1 MMELINTFT
10 DRLRTAMD
18 ARGVRAVDLARETG
32 LSKARISQYTNGIY
46 VPKAD
51 AMHKLARALD
61 VSDLWLEGYDV
72 PMERTA
78 STIPNYP
85 DIFPIE
91 RRRIPVLGEIACG
104 KPILTEE
111 EHDSFVMSGTNL
123 DADFCLRAK
132 GDSMIGARI
141 QDGDIV
147 FIKKSDMVANGEIA
161 AVVIEDEATLKRVYY
176 YPEKSKLILTPEN
189 PKYEPLVFMGPELD
203 EIYILG
209 KAVAFQSEIK

>member
-1 MMELINTFT
+1 MELINHFT
-10 DRLRTAMD
+10 DRLRQAMD
-18 ARGVRAVDLARETG
+18 VRGMRAVELARLTG

-46 VPKAD
+46 IPKAD

-72 PMERTA
+72 PMERTSGA
-78 STIPNYP
+78 LPNYP

-91 RRRIPVLGEIACG
+91 RKRIPVLGEIACG
-104 KPILTEE
+104 KPILTDE
-111 EHDSFVMSGTNL
+111 EHDSFIMSGTNL

-203 EIYILG
+203 EIHILG

>member
-1 MMELINTFT
+1 MELINHFT
-10 DRLRTAMD
+10 DRLRQAMD
-18 ARGVRAVDLARETG
+18 VRGLRAVELARLTG

-46 VPKAD
+46 IPKAD

-72 PMERTA
+72 PMERTSGA
-78 STIPNYP
+78 LPNYP

-91 RRRIPVLGEIACG
+91 RKRIPVLGEIACG
-104 KPILTEE
+104 KPILTDE
-111 EHDSFVMSGTNL
+111 EHDSFIMSGTNL

-203 EIYILG
+203 EIHILG

>member
-1 MMELINTFT
+1 MELINPFT

-18 ARGVRAVDLARETG
+18 ARGMRAVELARITG

-72 PMERTA
+72 PMERTSSA
-78 STIPNYP
+78 IPNYP
-85 DIFPIE
+85 DIVPIE

-104 KPILTEE
+104 KPILTDE

-189 PKYEPLVFMGPELD
+189 PRYEPLVFMGPELD
-203 EIYILG
+203 EIHILG

>member
-1 MMELINTFT
+1 MKPIHTFT

-18 ARGVRAVDLARETG
+18 LRGTRAIDLARDTG

-51 AMHKLARALD
+51 AMHKLARALE
-61 VSDLWLEGYDV
+61 VADLWLEGYDV
-72 PMERTA
+72 PMERSA
-78 STIPNYP
+78 SAVPNYP

-104 KPILTEE
+104 DPIYASE
-111 EHDSFVMSGTNL
+111 EHESFATADKGL

-203 EIYILG
+203 EIHILG
-209 KAVAFQSEIK
+209 KAVAFQSEVR

>member
-1 MMELINTFT
+1 MKPIHTFT

-18 ARGVRAVDLARETG
+18 LRGTRAIDLARDTG

-72 PMERTA
+72 PMERNA
-78 STIPNYP
+78 STVPNYP

-104 KPILTEE
+104 TPILTDEQ
-111 EHDSFVMSGTNL
+111 HDSFVMSGTNL

-203 EIYILG
+203 EIHILG

>member
-1 MMELINTFT
+1 MKPIHTFT

-18 ARGVRAVDLARETG
+18 LRGTRAIDLARDTG

-61 VSDLWLEGYDV
+61 VADLWLEGYDV
-72 PMERTA
+72 PMERNA
-78 STIPNYP
+78 SSVPNYP

-104 KPILTEE
+104 TPILTDEQ
-111 EHDSFVMSGTNL
+111 HDSFVMSGTNL

-189 PKYEPLVFMGPELD
+189 PKYEPLVFMSPELD
-203 EIYILG
+203 EIHILV

>member
-1 MMELINTFT
+1 MKPIHTFT

-18 ARGVRAVDLARETG
+18 LRGTRAIDLARDTG

-72 PMERTA
+72 PMERNA
-78 STIPNYP
+78 STVPNYP

-104 KPILTEE
+104 TPILTDEQ
-111 EHDSFVMSGTNL
+111 HDSFVMSGTNL

-203 EIYILG
+203 EIHILG
-209 KAVAFQSEIK
+209 KAVAFQSRII

>member
-1 MMELINTFT
+1 MKPIHTFT
-10 DRLRTAMD
+10 DRLRLAMD
-18 ARGVRAVDLARETG
+18 TRGVRAVDLARDTG

-61 VSDLWLEGYDV
+61 VADLWLEGYDV
-72 PMERTA
+72 PMERNA
-78 STIPNYP
+78 SSVPNYP

-104 KPILTEE
+104 TPILTDEQ
-111 EHDSFVMSGTNL
+111 HDSFVMSGTNL

-203 EIYILG
+203 EIHILG

>member
-1 MMELINTFT
+1 MKPIHTFT

-18 ARGVRAVDLARETG
+18 ARGVRAIDLARDTG

-51 AMHKLARALD
+51 ALHKLARALD
-61 VSDLWLEGYDV
+61 VADLWLEGYDV
-72 PMERTA
+72 PMERNA
-78 STIPNYP
+78 STVPNYP

-104 KPILTEE
+104 TPILTDEQ
-111 EHDSFVMSGTNL
+111 HDSFVMSGTNL

-203 EIYILG
+203 EIHILG

>member
-1 MMELINTFT
+1 MELINPFT

-18 ARGVRAVDLARETG
+18 ARGMRAVELARITG

-72 PMERTA
+72 PMERTSSA
-78 STIPNYP
+78 IPNYP

-104 KPILTEE
+104 KPILTDE

-203 EIYILG
+203 EIHILG

>member
-1 MMELINTFT
+1 MELINPFT

-18 ARGVRAVDLARETG
+18 ARGMRAVELARITG
-32 LSKARISQYTNGIY
+32 LSKARISQYTNGVY

-72 PMERTA
+72 PMERAA
-78 STIPNYP
+78 SAIPNYP

-104 KPILTEE
+104 KPILTDE

-203 EIYILG
+203 EIHILG

>member
-1 MMELINTFT
+1 MKPIQSFT
-10 DRLRTAMD
+10 DRLRIAMD
-18 ARGVRAVDLARETG
+18 ARGVRAVDLARDTG

-51 AMHKLARALD
+51 ALHSLARVLEVA
-61 VSDLWLEGYDV
+61 DLWLEGYDV
-72 PMERTA
+72 PMERGT
-78 STIPNYP
+78 TNLPDYP

-104 KPILTEE
+104 TPIWTDEQ
-111 EHDSFVMSGTNL
+111 HDSFVMSGTNL

-147 FIKKSDMVANGEIA
+147 FIKKSDMVTNGEIA

-203 EIYILG
+203 EIHILG

>member
-1 MMELINTFT
+1 MKPIHTFR
-10 DRLRTAMD
+10 DRLRIAMNE
-18 ARGVRAVDLARETG
+18 RGVRAVDLARDTG

-61 VSDLWLEGYDV
+61 VADLWLEGYDV
-72 PMERTA
+72 PMERNA
-78 STIPNYP
+78 SNIPNYP

-104 KPILTEE
+104 TPILTDEQ
-111 EHDSFVMSGTNL
+111 HDSFVMSGTNL

-141 QDGDIV
+141 RDGDIV

-189 PKYEPLVFMGPELD
+189 PAYEPLVFMGPELD
-203 EIYILG
+203 EIHILG

>member
-1 MMELINTFT
+1 MKPIHTFA

-18 ARGVRAVDLARETG
+18 LRGTRAIDLARDTG

-72 PMERTA
+72 PMERNA
-78 STIPNYP
+78 STVPNYP

-104 KPILTEE
+104 TPILTDEQ
-111 EHDSFVMSGTNL
+111 HDSFVMSGTNL

-203 EIYILG
+203 EIHILG

>member
-1 MMELINTFT
+1 MKPIHTFK
-10 DRLRTAMD
+10 DRLRIAMD
-18 ARGVRAVDLARETG
+18 ARGVRAVDLVRDTG

-61 VSDLWLEGYDV
+61 VADLWLEGYDV
-72 PMERTA
+72 PMERNA
-78 STIPNYP
+78 STVPNYQG
-85 DIFPIE
+85 IFPIE
-91 RRRIPVLGEIACG
+91 RKRIPVLGEIACG
-104 KPILTEE
+104 TPILTDEQ
-111 EHDSFVMSGTNL
+111 HDSFVMSGTNL

-189 PKYEPLVFMGPELD
+189 PKYEPLVFMGPEVD
-203 EIYILG
+203 EIHILG
-209 KAVAFQSEIK
+209 KVVAFQSEIK

>member
-1 MMELINTFT
+1 MKPIHTFT

-18 ARGVRAVDLARETG
+18 ARGVRAIDLARDTG

-61 VSDLWLEGYDV
+61 VADLWLEGYDV
-72 PMERTA
+72 PMERNA
-78 STIPNYP
+78 STVPNYP

-104 KPILTEE
+104 TPILTDEQ
-111 EHDSFVMSGTNL
+111 HDSFVMSGTNL

-203 EIYILG
+203 EIHILG

>member
-1 MMELINTFT
+1 MKPIHTFT

-18 ARGVRAVDLARETG
+18 LRGTRAIDLARDTG

-61 VSDLWLEGYDV
+61 VADLWLEGYDV
-72 PMERTA
+72 PMERGA
-78 STIPNYP
+78 SAVPNYP

-104 KPILTEE
+104 TPILTDEQ
-111 EHDSFVMSGTNL
+111 HDSFVMSGTNL

-203 EIYILG
+203 EIHILG

>member
-1 MMELINTFT
+1 MKPIHTFT
-10 DRLRTAMD
+10 DRLRIAMEV
-18 ARGVRAVDLARETG
+18 RGVRAVDLARDTG

-61 VSDLWLEGYDV
+61 VADLWLEGYDV
-72 PMERTA
+72 PMERNA
-78 STIPNYP
+78 STVPNYP

-91 RRRIPVLGEIACG
+91 RRRIPVLGEISCG
-104 KPILTEE
+104 TPILTDEQ
-111 EHDSFVMSGTNL
+111 HDSFVMSGTNL

-203 EIYILG
+203 EIHILG

>member
-1 MMELINTFT
+1 MELINTFT

-18 ARGVRAVDLARETG
+18 ARGMRAVELARLTG

-51 AMHKLARALD
+51 AMHKLARALE

-72 PMERTA
+72 PMERTSSA
-78 STIPNYP
+78 IPNYP

-104 KPILTEE
+104 KPILTDE

-147 FIKKSDMVANGEIA
+147 FIKKSEIVANGEIA

-203 EIYILG
+203 EIHILG

>member
-104 KPILTEE
+104 KPILTDE

-147 FIKKSDMVANGEIA
+147 FIKKSDIVANGEIA

>member
-1 MMELINTFT
+1 
-10 DRLRTAMD
+10 
-18 ARGVRAVDLARETG
+18 
-32 LSKARISQYTNGIY
+32 
-46 VPKAD
+46 
-51 AMHKLARALD
+51 
-61 VSDLWLEGYDV
+61 
-72 PMERTA
+72 MERNA
-78 STIPNYP
+78 SSVPNYP

-104 KPILTEE
+104 TPILTDEQ
-111 EHDSFVMSGTNL
+111 HDSFVMSGTNL

-203 EIYILG
+203 EIHILG

>member
-1 MMELINTFT
+1 MKPIHTFQ
-10 DRLRTAMD
+10 DRLRIAMEI
-18 ARGVRAVDLARETG
+18 RGVRAVDLARDTG
-32 LSKARISQYTNGIY
+32 LSKARLSQYTNGVY

-51 AMHKLARALD
+51 AMHKLARVLGVA
-61 VSDLWLEGYDV
+61 DLWLEGYDV
-72 PMERTA
+72 PMERSA
-78 STIPNYP
+78 STVPNYP

-104 KPILTEE
+104 TPILTDEQ
-111 EHDSFVMSGTNL
+111 HDSFVMSGTNL

-132 GDSMIGARI
+132 GDGMIGARI
-141 QDGDIV
+141 QDGDIF

-203 EIYILG
+203 EIHILG

>member
-1 MMELINTFT
+1 MKPIHTFT
-10 DRLRTAMD
+10 DRLRLAMD
-18 ARGVRAVDLARETG
+18 ARGVRAVDLARDTG

-61 VSDLWLEGYDV
+61 VADLWLEGYDV
-72 PMERTA
+72 PMERSA
-78 STIPNYP
+78 SAVPNYP

-104 KPILTEE
+104 TPILTDEQ
-111 EHDSFVMSGTNL
+111 HDSFIMSGTNL

-203 EIYILG
+203 EIHILG

>member
-1 MMELINTFT
+1 MKTIHTFT

-18 ARGVRAVDLARETG
+18 LRGTRAIDLARDTG

-72 PMERTA
+72 PMERNA
-78 STIPNYP
+78 STVPNYP

-104 KPILTEE
+104 TPILTDEQ
-111 EHDSFVMSGTNL
+111 HDSFVMSGTNL

-203 EIYILG
+203 EIHILG

>member
-1 MMELINTFT
+1 MELINPFT

-18 ARGVRAVDLARETG
+18 ARGMRAVELARITG

-46 VPKAD
+46 IPKAD
-51 AMHKLARALD
+51 AMHKLAHVLE

-72 PMERTA
+72 PMERTSSA
-78 STIPNYP
+78 IPNYP
-85 DIFPIE
+85 DIVPIE

-104 KPILTEE
+104 NPILTDE

-203 EIYILG
+203 EIHILG

>member
-1 MMELINTFT
+1 MKPIHTFT

-18 ARGVRAVDLARETG
+18 LRGTRAIDLARNTG

-61 VSDLWLEGYDV
+61 VADLWLEGYDV
-72 PMERTA
+72 PMERNA
-78 STIPNYP
+78 SSVPNYP

-104 KPILTEE
+104 TPILTDEQ
-111 EHDSFVMSGTNL
+111 HDSFVMSGTNL

-203 EIYILG
+203 EIHILG

>member
-1 MMELINTFT
+1 MELITTFT
-10 DRLRTAMD
+10 DRLRLAMD
-18 ARGVRAVDLARETG
+18 ARGMRAVELARLTG

-46 VPKAD
+46 IPKAD
-51 AMHKLARALD
+51 AMHKLAHALE

-72 PMERTA
+72 PMERKA
-78 STIPNYP
+78 SVIPDYP

-104 KPILTEE
+104 KPILTDE

-189 PKYEPLVFMGPELD
+189 PRYEPLVFMGPELN
-203 EIYILG
+203 EIHILG

>member
-1 MMELINTFT
+1 MKPIHTFT

-18 ARGVRAVDLARETG
+18 LRGTRAIDLARDTG

-61 VSDLWLEGYDV
+61 VADLWLEGYDV
-72 PMERTA
+72 PMERSA
-78 STIPNYP
+78 SSVPNYP

-104 KPILTEE
+104 TPILTDEQ
-111 EHDSFVMSGTNL
+111 HDSFVMSGTNL

-203 EIYILG
+203 EIHILG

>member
-1 MMELINTFT
+1 MELTNTFT

-18 ARGVRAVDLARETG
+18 ARGMRAVELARQTG

-72 PMERTA
+72 PMERTGSA
-78 STIPNYP
+78 IPNYP

-104 KPILTEE
+104 KPILTDE

-203 EIYILG
+203 EIHILG

>member
-1 MMELINTFT
+1 MKPIHTFT

-18 ARGVRAVDLARETG
+18 LRGTRAIDLARDTG

-61 VSDLWLEGYDV
+61 VADLWLEGYDV
-72 PMERTA
+72 PMERGA
-78 STIPNYP
+78 SAVPNYP

-104 KPILTEE
+104 TPILTDEQ
-111 EHDSFVMSGTNL
+111 HDSFVMSGTNL

-189 PKYEPLVFMGPELD
+189 PKYEPLVFMGPELN
-203 EIYILG
+203 EIHILG

>member
-1 MMELINTFT
+1 MKPIHTFT

-18 ARGVRAVDLARETG
+18 LRGTRAIDLARDTG

-61 VSDLWLEGYDV
+61 VADLWLEGYDV
-72 PMERTA
+72 PMERGA
-78 STIPNYP
+78 STVPNYP

-104 KPILTEE
+104 TPILTDEQ
-111 EHDSFVMSGTNL
+111 HDSFVMSGTNL

-203 EIYILG
+203 EIHILG

>member
-1 MMELINTFT
+1 MKPIHTFT

-18 ARGVRAVDLARETG
+18 AHGVRAIDLARDTG

-61 VSDLWLEGYDV
+61 VADLWLEGYDV
-72 PMERTA
+72 PMERNA
-78 STIPNYP
+78 STVPNYP

-104 KPILTEE
+104 TPILTDEQ
-111 EHDSFVMSGTNL
+111 HDSFVMSGTNL

-203 EIYILG
+203 EIHILG

>member
-1 MMELINTFT
+1 MKLINPFT

-18 ARGVRAVDLARETG
+18 ARGMRAVELARLTG

-51 AMHKLARALD
+51 AMHKLARALE

-72 PMERTA
+72 PMERAA
-78 STIPNYP
+78 SAIPNYP

-104 KPILTEE
+104 KPILTDE
-111 EHDSFVMSGTNL
+111 EHDSFLMSGTNL

-203 EIYILG
+203 EIHILG

>member
-1 MMELINTFT
+1 MKPIHTFK
-10 DRLRTAMD
+10 DRLRIAMD
-18 ARGVRAVDLARETG
+18 ARGVRAVDLARDTG
-32 LSKARISQYTNGIY
+32 LSKARISQYTNGVY

-51 AMHKLARALD
+51 ALHKLARALD
-61 VSDLWLEGYDV
+61 VADLWLEGYDV
-72 PMERTA
+72 PMERNA
-78 STIPNYP
+78 STVPNYP
-85 DIFPIE
+85 DVFPIE

-104 KPILTEE
+104 TPILTDEQ
-111 EHDSFVMSGTNL
+111 HDSFVMSGTNL

-203 EIYILG
+203 EIHILG

>member
-1 MMELINTFT
+1 MELINPFT

-18 ARGVRAVDLARETG
+18 ARGMRAVELARITG

-72 PMERTA
+72 PMERTSSA
-78 STIPNYP
+78 IPNYP

-104 KPILTEE
+104 NPILTDE

-203 EIYILG
+203 EIHILG
-209 KAVAFQSEIK
+209 QAIAFQSEIK

>member
-1 MMELINTFT
+1 MKPIHTFK
-10 DRLRTAMD
+10 DRLRIAMD
-18 ARGVRAVDLARETG
+18 ARGVRAVDLVRDTG

-61 VSDLWLEGYDV
+61 VADLWLEGYDV
-72 PMERTA
+72 PMERNA
-78 STIPNYP
+78 STVPNYQG
-85 DIFPIE
+85 IFPIE
-91 RRRIPVLGEIACG
+91 RKRIPVLGEIACG
-104 KPILTEE
+104 TPILTDEQ
-111 EHDSFVMSGTNL
+111 HDSFVMSGTNL

-203 EIYILG
+203 EIHILG

>member
-1 MMELINTFT
+1 MKPIHTFT

-18 ARGVRAVDLARETG
+18 LRGTRAIDLARDTG

-61 VSDLWLEGYDV
+61 VADLWLEGYDV
-72 PMERTA
+72 PMERNA
-78 STIPNYP
+78 SSVPNYP

-104 KPILTEE
+104 TPILTDEQ
-111 EHDSFVMSGTNL
+111 HDSFVMSGTNL

-189 PKYEPLVFMGPELD
+189 PRYEPLVFMGPELD
-203 EIYILG
+203 EIHILG